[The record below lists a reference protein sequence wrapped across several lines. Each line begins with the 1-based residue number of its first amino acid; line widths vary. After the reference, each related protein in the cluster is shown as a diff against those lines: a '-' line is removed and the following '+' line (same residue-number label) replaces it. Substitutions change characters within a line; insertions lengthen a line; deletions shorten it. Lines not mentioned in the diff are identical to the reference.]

1 MVPLQATKGG
11 VTSDL
16 CIFLL
21 QKCFSFVD
29 TVEIVARI
37 SLQLTVNVTKHDIKT
52 LTITKNRYLYA
63 RRDFKSRT

>member
-11 VTSDL
+11 MTSYL

-29 TVEIVARI
+29 AVEIVARI
-37 SLQLTVNVTKHDIKT
+37 SFQLTVNVTKHDIKT
-52 LTITKNRYLYA
+52 LTITKNRYLFA
-63 RRDFKSRT
+63 RRDFKRRT